1 MSVSNYVLNQRISYL
16 QYQIDNLGPDFKQ
29 NLDNVLFQGNSTG
42 GQSIVN
48 NDDTFILSTSS
59 NDSSLTIIDNLNN
72 SFLTANDLYFNG
84 ISIRNPP
91 IYKTLINIVSTADF
105 VVNTSNVYYTSA
117 LKNGIVYLIPNVA
130 QVNITILNALNIFNF
145 VVLVNIA
152 SDEDYYFKV
161 WSSINNEF
169 SSTQV
174 YFSCNT
180 DGFLTLNL
188 PYSLDAGSYTLN
200 LPSFSYIVS

>member
-42 GQSIVN
+42 DQSIVN
-48 NDDTFILSTSS
+48 NDDTFILSTAS
-59 NDSSLTIIDNLNN
+59 NSSSLEMIDGTNN
-72 SFLTANDLYFNG
+72 MILSATDLVFNG
-84 ISIRNPP
+84 TSIVNPP
-91 IYKTLINIVSTADF
+91 TTKTLINIISTADF

-130 QVNITILNALNIFNF
+130 QVNITILNALSIFNF
-145 VVLVNIA
+145 AVLVNIPN
-152 SDEDYYFKV
+152 DEDYYFKV

-174 YFSCNT
+174 YFSCNA

-188 PYSLDAGSYTLN
+188 PYLLDVGSYTLN